1 MEFTN
6 IPPKDPENQPED
18 AVYYVEETVVMT
30 PDAGIQTPPAAPQPP
45 APPAQEKKPWNKRI
59 LIAAAAAVI
68 VVALLV
74 LALVSAVGN
83 SPMKLVAD
91 SIGNA
96 LSSMGEN
103 EMLTVAQKA
112 IKGGS
117 VSVECAMFDL
127 ADVLVYGMYGD
138 EADGR
143 VAVKAYTDLPNG
155 KLALRA
161 QAPFAGEDVHAGF
174 YVNKE
179 SLAISVPELLDETYG
194 INIKSLA
201 DTLPRSVFAPDS
213 GSDFAMEEEAFELLL
228 QQLEQLDGDAFQQN
242 EALAKQTGKTLEKL
256 LSEFLK
262 NVEQYAV
269 VEKSSGE
276 ALFVDSSAK
285 TTIVSVRVNGE
296 ALEKICRETLQWAY
310 SSKDVR
316 KTVES
321 ICEQYAAQVASMT
334 GSEADA
340 TELCEQFYD
349 ELYDWIDACDE
360 LADAWEDTA
369 LKLDFH
375 VAKSG
380 KRLVKLNALLQ
391 QDAYET
397 KLLVTMGPTLGDPEL
412 IRVQYE
418 SAWETFDAAFTV
430 EENTSKQYSAKF
442 RVKQNEETSVKA
454 SVSWDKKAGD
464 LRVKYEDA
472 HDMLLV
478 KGSLLTDRK
487 SVELHV
493 RSVTFDEDIVRPNL
507 TVTILAND
515 KMPEMPAY
523 TEVLLLSE
531 EAFVTLG
538 LQLQSNLMEILE

>member
-1 MEFTN
+1 MEYMN
-6 IPPKDPENQPED
+6 IPPKEPEHQPED

-30 PDAGIQTPPAAPQPP
+30 PDAGTQMPPAAPQPP
-45 APPAQEKKPWNKRI
+45 AQKKKPWNKRI
-59 LIAAAAAVI
+59 LIAVAAAVI

-74 LALVSAVGN
+74 IALASAVGN

-91 SIGNA
+91 SIGNT
-96 LSSMGEN
+96 LDSVGEN
-103 EMLTVAQKA
+103 ELLTVAQKA
-112 IKGGS
+112 GKGGS
-117 VSVECAMFDL
+117 VSVECGMFDL
-127 ADVLVYGMYGD
+127 ADVLVYGVYGD
-138 EADGR
+138 ETDGR
-143 VAVKAYTDLPNG
+143 AAVKAYTDLPNG

-161 QAPFAGEDVHAGF
+161 QAAFGGEDVHAGF

-179 SLAISVPELLDETYG
+179 SLAISMPELLDETYG
-194 INIKSLA
+194 VNIKSLA

-213 GSDFAMEEEAFELLL
+213 GSNFAMEEETFEQLL
-228 QQLEQLDGDAFQQN
+228 QQQLDGDAFQQN

-262 NVEQYAV
+262 NVEQYAK
-269 VEKSSGE
+269 VEKLSGE
-276 ALFVDSSAK
+276 VLFVDSSAK

-296 ALEKICRETLQWAY
+296 ALEKICRNTLQWAY

-316 KTVES
+316 KTAEAV
-321 ICEQYAAQVASMT
+321 CEQYGAQIASMT
-334 GSEADA
+334 GSGADA

-360 LADAWEDTA
+360 LEYAWEDTA

-375 VAKSG
+375 ITKSG
-380 KRLVKLNALLQ
+380 KRLVKLNAQLQ
-391 QDAYET
+391 QGADKT

-442 RVKQNEETSVKA
+442 RVKQDEETSVKA

-472 HDMLLV
+472 YDMLLV
-478 KGSLLTDRK
+478 KGSLLADRK
-487 SVELHV
+487 SVELHI
-493 RSVTFDEDIVRPNL
+493 RSVTFDEDILRPDL
-507 TVTILAND
+507 TFTILASD
-515 KMPEMPAY
+515 EMPEMPAY

-531 EAFVTLG
+531 EELVTLG
-538 LQLQSNLMEILE
+538 LQIQSDLMELLE